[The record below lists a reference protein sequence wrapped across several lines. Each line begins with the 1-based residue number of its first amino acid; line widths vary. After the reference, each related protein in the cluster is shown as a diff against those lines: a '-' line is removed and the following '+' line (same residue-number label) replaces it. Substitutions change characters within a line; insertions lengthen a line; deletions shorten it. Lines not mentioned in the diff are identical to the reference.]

1 MKNKVF
7 IAMTAAVAMAALTA
21 CGDSSGS
28 SDPTKAEA
36 CAQGVSDECLDG
48 TWDLIGIATN
58 QTGEIYP
65 YANYSA
71 NPGKLIFN
79 KENHTLEFD
88 LPAVGTSKVD
98 PRDYPVK
105 GTWTVANGIVNFHIM
120 STAINGTRFEM
131 VPTVKIE
138 GAFVKLTFNRLLFL
152 IPEVDDS
159 PFDANT
165 EVFTISAN

>member
-28 SDPTKAEA
+28 SEPTKAEA

-98 PRDYPVK
+98 PRDYPVY
-105 GTWTVANGIVNFHIM
+105 GTWSIADGKLHVSVST
-120 STAINGTRFEM
+120 TAIHGTNFDFE
-131 VPTVKIE
+131 PTLKVE
-138 GAFVKLTFNRLLFL
+138 GAVVKMTLNKLFF
-152 IPEVDDS
+152 IVPEIDDS
-159 PFDANT
+159 VPDANT